1 MEWLINRRRM
11 MYNKA
16 VPPTY
21 LTFEDAEAW
30 RLCCINWGDY
40 NETVITAG
48 DNNTVDIVVTFKSK
62 LNNTIKKSIIIDT
75 QEGVDNSQGTYIEGT
90 ITEAIGITQKQCDA
104 VTSWGTVFRY
114 TTAVSLNDLAKFNN
128 VASIANYAFA
138 DSPNLYSIV
147 LPAKVTSINNN
158 YGNNCIS
165 NCPNLKILKTLSET
179 FTGNTSMCSNTQG
192 IVWFCNVVPSNVE
205 QYNDNL
211 YVLNTNLQENPLP
224 SNYAR
229 KQYIETNRASYI
241 DTGLTA
247 LDSIGI
253 LTDLEVEQY
262 LTTVDNTKNQVVI
275 NAVNGS
281 TRFNSFFANSVNK
294 LFLVTSSST
303 SWAAYIDIAF
313 NVKSRY
319 YLRKSSYSM
328 SYQNIRKRD
337 KVQTGTLGNLYIG
350 GSVDGPCGWHN
361 LKFGEMFIVQGNE
374 LVLHYIPCTNNNGVY
389 GMWDTINGEFVG
401 SCTETPFTGA

>member
-16 VPPTY
+16 VPPSY

-62 LNNTIKKSIIIDT
+62 LNNTVKKSVIIDT
-75 QEGVDNSQGTYIEGT
+75 QEGVDNSQGTYVEGT
-90 ITEAIGITQKQCDA
+90 TKEPVGITQKQCSA
-104 VTSWGTVFRY
+104 VTSFGTVFRY
-114 TTAVSLNDLAKFNN
+114 CNAVYLDDLAYFDN
-128 VASIANYAFA
+128 VSSLSDYAFA

-147 LPAKVTSINNN
+147 LPSKINV
-158 YGNNCIS
+158 IS
-165 NCPNLKILKTLSET
+165 RGSGANIIHNCPNLKTLKTLSDT
-179 FTGNTSMCSNTQG
+179 FTVNASMCSAAQG
-192 IVWFCNVVPSNVE
+192 IVWFCNSIPSNVGN
-205 QYNDNL
+205 YNDNL
-211 YVLNTNLQENPLP
+211 YVFNTNVQEYPLP
-224 SNYAR
+224 SNYTR
-229 KQYIETNRASYI
+229 KQYIATNRASYI

-262 LTTVDNTKNQVVI
+262 LTTADNTKTQTI
-275 NAVNGS
+275 IIAEQGS
-281 TRFNSFFANSVNK
+281 TRFHSFFANNRI
-294 LFLVTSSST
+294 FLVTAT
-303 SWAAYIDIAF
+303 NTIWTGNVTIAF

-319 YLRKSSYSM
+319 YLNKRYRSI
-328 SYQNIRKRD
+328 SYQGVRKED
-337 KVQTGTLGNLYIG
+337 KVQDGTLGNLYIG
-350 GSVDGPCGWHN
+350 GDANGPCAWHN